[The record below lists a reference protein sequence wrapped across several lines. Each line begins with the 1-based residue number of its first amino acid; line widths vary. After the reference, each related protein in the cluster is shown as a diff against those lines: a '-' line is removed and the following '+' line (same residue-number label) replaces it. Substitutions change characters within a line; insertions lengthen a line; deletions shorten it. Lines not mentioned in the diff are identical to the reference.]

1 MPISNKRTK
10 SLITWL
16 AVITLPPI
24 LATILLQLRNYDYNI
39 PIFYSLPGGDEIW
52 QFMLTKTLLD
62 TGWVLENPYLG
73 APEIAEMYNNSS
85 AQTSSLH
92 SVLMLGLSFL
102 FSSAIEV
109 QQIYYLL
116 NFSLIAIITYACCR
130 SLEITP
136 VLSLLIA
143 VLMCFTKFRVIGI
156 HYAYLSN
163 YFCIPAATLVVYWI
177 MQGKFSHY
185 NSSTDYT
192 STSKSFWKNYGY
204 LSLVIISLTALS
216 DGYYAFFTL
225 LLLGF
230 AFVMRVLY
238 GDIKKPSTLVIPF
251 ALIVLLLTIALGM
264 TLPLRVYLA
273 NHPEVSNQDVM
284 KQPYEAEVY
293 STSISLLF
301 TPLTNHRIELFR
313 EISKALVDASNFNR
327 KFPVGGGSP
336 VILGALGSILLVV
349 SLMFLLLRGLRTL
362 RLTRLSKTAPDPN
375 ILEISAVLSLFILL
389 YSIGGGL
396 GTLTAFLYPT
406 IRAYD
411 RFPMFLLFVL
421 YVGAGWTLS
430 RLIADKPKSIV
441 YSVNSLA
448 ALISLL
454 AILDQV
460 PQNPYGIM
468 DGKKPESHDRF
479 LAEKSFVNK
488 LESALP
494 SGSMVY
500 QYPYSQYLI
509 NSKYYGW
516 GSFGHIRFYLNSKQ
530 LRWSNGGAKGSPA
543 DTWHWEMSHL
553 PLAGI
558 ITEMKAVG
566 FRALVIDGTVLPT
579 EEYHKA
585 INYISEIEKLNVVE
599 DKKAKLAYIDLG
611 EPAYLLSMNSDYS
624 VPERLKIIDPSAID
638 YHKVSKYINKTV
650 LRDIVSKTNAFPL
663 EIDASNY
670 PGIFRDSLLV
680 FLGSGKVKITSP
692 DVFVSETVCDLRD
705 PDFELSPSTE
715 FDVIVG
721 NRSDF
726 DWRMDSELSYPIR
739 LKLLISE
746 DGKAPAERHVPLD
759 LTIPSGETYNF
770 TLNAGA
776 LLSDIKNKAT
786 VQIALM
792 QDGNMWF
799 TGEHNKMCSFV
810 INN

>member
-1 MPISNKRTK
+1 MAIINKRTK
-10 SLITWL
+10 ILITWL
-16 AVITLPPI
+16 AVIALPPI
-24 LATILLQLRNYDYNI
+24 LAIILLQLKNYDYNI
-39 PIFYSLPGGDEIW
+39 PIIYGLPGHDDIW

-73 APEIAEMYNNSS
+73 APEIADLYYNSA

-92 SVLMLGLSFL
+92 SVLMLSLSFL

-116 NFSLIAIITYACCR
+116 NFSLIAIISYACCR
-130 SLEITP
+130 SLNISS

-143 VLMCFTKFRVIGI
+143 VLMCFTSFRVIGI

-177 MQGKFSHY
+177 MQGKFSHS
-185 NSSTDYT
+185 NASTDNT
-192 STSKSFWKNYGY
+192 ETSKLVLNNYGY

-230 AFVMRVLY
+230 AFVMRALY
-238 GDIKKPSTLVIPF
+238 GDIKKPSSLVMPL
-251 ALIVLLLTIALGM
+251 ALIVLLITIVVGM
-264 TLPLRVYLA
+264 TLPLRVYVA

-284 KQPYEAEVY
+284 KKPNEAEIY
-293 STSISLLF
+293 STSISLLL
-301 TPLTNHRIELFR
+301 TPRTNHRLELFR
-313 EISKALVDASNFNR
+313 DISEALVDQSNFNR
-327 KFPVGGGSP
+327 KFPNGGSP
-336 VILGALGSILLVV
+336 VILGTLGSILLAV
-349 SLMFLLLRGLRTL
+349 SLIFLLLRGLRTF
-362 RLTRLSKTAPDPN
+362 RLTRLSKAAPNPN

-460 PQNPYGIM
+460 PQNPYGII
-468 DGKKPESHDRF
+468 DGKRPETHDRF

-509 NSKYYGW
+509 NSQYYGW
-516 GSFGHIRFYLNSKQ
+516 GSFGHIRLYLNSKQ

-543 DTWHWEMSHL
+543 DTWHWETSHL
-553 PLAGI
+553 PLADI
-558 ITEMKAVG
+558 ITEMKALG
-566 FRALVIDGTVLPT
+566 FRALVIDGAVLPT
-579 EEYHKA
+579 EEYQKA
-585 INYISEIEKLNVVE
+585 IEYMSEMENLNVVE
-599 DKKAKLAYIDLG
+599 DKKAKLSYIDLG
-611 EPAYLLSMNSDYS
+611 EPAYLLTMNSDYS
-624 VPERLKIIDPSAID
+624 VPEKLKIIDPSAID
-638 YHKVSKYINKTV
+638 YHKVSKYLDKTV
-650 LRDIVSKTNAFPL
+650 LRDILSKSNVFPL
-663 EIDASNY
+663 EIDATNY

-680 FLGSGKVKITSP
+680 FLGSGKFKITTP
-692 DVFVSETVCDLRD
+692 GEFVSETVCDLHD
-705 PDFELSPSTE
+705 PNFELSPSAE
-715 FDVIVG
+715 FDVVVG
-721 NRSDF
+721 NLSNF

-746 DGKAPAERHVPLD
+746 EGQAAAERHVPLNI
-759 LTIPSGETYNF
+759 TIPSGETYKF
-770 TLNAGA
+770 TLRAGA
-776 LLSDIKNKAT
+776 LLSGIRDKAT